1 MLRQIHSRPARHPRY
16 RRAVDASEDTALLR
30 AWQAGD
36 RAAGSALFERHVAP
50 VTRFFRSKTDHEVDD
65 LVQDT
70 FLACVKSLE
79 ASRAITSFRGFLFGI
94 ARHKL
99 LDHIARRRHAPFDPT
114 TQSAVAGGAS
124 PESALVR
131 EEEHRLLARALRQI
145 PLDFQITLELFYW
158 EGLAGEDIAVAT
170 GVSPHTVRSRLA
182 RARELLAEVLRT
194 EPTSPVTTGTLDDLE
209 GWTRRL
215 GAAL

>member
-1 MLRQIHSRPARHPRY
+1 MQDG
-16 RRAVDASEDTALLR
+16 DAALLR

-36 RAAGSALFERHVAP
+36 RRAGSALFERHVAAI
-50 VTRFFRSKTDHEVDD
+50 TRFFRSKTDTDIDD

-70 FLACVKSLE
+70 FLACVRSVDGRPIE
-79 ASRAITSFRGFLFGI
+79 SFRGFLFGV

-99 LDHIARRRHAPFDPT
+99 LDHIARRARAPFDPT

-124 PESALVR
+124 PASALAQR
-131 EEEHRLLARALRQI
+131 QEHVLLLRALRAI

-158 EGLAGEDIAVAT
+158 EGLSGEDIAVAT

-182 RARELLAEVLRT
+182 RGR
-194 EPTSPVTTGTLDDLE
+194 
-209 GWTRRL
+209 
-215 GAAL
+215 AALEQAVRDLADAPATATTTLSDLDGWARGLAAAL